1 MLSTWSKMKIAYEVS
16 PYIENGLS
24 QWVVWRIWKNCPMF
38 AMDIV
43 SKRLAIVNTEDQA
56 RALVEHVKK
65 DTINL

>member
-1 MLSTWSKMKIAYEVS
+1 
-16 PYIENGLS
+16 
-24 QWVVWRIWKNCPMF
+24 VWRIWKNCPMF

-43 SKRLAIVNTEDQA
+43 SKRLAIVDTEDQA